1 LRRTRG
7 VANMKNVELKLRAGA
22 GRATNETKRAQTSD
36 IQTSDLC
43 EVYGGDNQTKVLI

>member
-36 IQTSDLC
+36 SQTSDIAYTC
-43 EVYGGDNQTKVLI
+43 IS